1 MTASAAWTHRTQKHP
16 YIEAEEMEQ
25 PEPDEIR
32 PEPSQIKHDAIEP
45 PPPLPAAA
53 GLPDGP

>member
-1 MTASAAWTHRTQKHP
+1 MTVNAARTHRTRTHA
-16 YIEAEEMEQ
+16 YIEAEEMDQ

-32 PEPSQIKHDAIEP
+32 PEPSQINHEAIEP
-45 PPPLPAAA
+45 PLPLPSAA